1 MNLNF
6 RRTALLV
13 GICSA
18 VSLTYTPQLFAASV
32 DAIDAVQQAKKIT
45 GTVTDAMGP
54 VIGANVLE
62 KGTTNGVITDID
74 GNFTLNVQPGATI
87 VVSFIGYQPQEIV
100 VGNQTSF
107 KIQLKEDTE
116 LLDEVVVVG
125 YGVQKKKLVTGATV
139 EVKGEDIAKLNTTQA
154 LGALQSQSPGVNIQA
169 VSGQPGDGFKINI
182 RGAGTNG
189 NTAPVYVI
197 DGVAGGDINALNPA
211 DIERIDVLKDAASCA
226 IYGSSGANGVILI
239 TTKQGKVGK
248 VSVSYDGNIG
258 WANIYKMPDMLNAKE
273 YMAVMDQVAYNN
285 GGQPYDW
292 SKFVDAD
299 LLTAY
304 QNGTNPG
311 TDWVK
316 EFRNKNA
323 VVTNHALN
331 VTGGSE
337 FSKFSTGIGYQ
348 YQDGA
353 FGGPVKTD
361 YRRFT
366 FRINSEHVIY
376 RKGDVDV
383 IKFGENIYYQHK
395 QNQGVQLGNQYSND
409 LSNALRAIP
418 LIPVYNENGDFF
430 MYDDL
435 KNFGTSANGI
445 LDYTAYASNPMAHMV
460 YNQAGNNKNF
470 NLNTAAYLEVQPLKN
485 LIYKGQVSYK
495 QWSSSWRSYLP
506 VYQINNQGDSRDK
519 DQTINNVS
527 LGWNWSLTNTLSY
540 RFDITDLH
548 HFDVLAGTEYSK
560 SRPTYGESVEATGY
574 NSAFGDFTHAYLHN
588 TERKATATVNGYPSD
603 YGSKMSYFGRLN
615 YDFKETYMFSAII
628 RADGS
633 SKFAKGNQWGYFP
646 SFSAGWVISN
656 EAFMKNTASWLGFL
670 KVRAGWGQNGND
682 NIPNSNWRAGYEFGD
697 YGLYTFGSDKNGGTT
712 GAYPNRLANPDLTWE
727 TSEQTNIGIDARFLD
742 NRLSFTMDWY
752 SKQTKDLL
760 VEVGTNAASGFAT
773 QYQNAGTVKNTGL
786 ELSMG
791 WRDQIGK
798 EFKYGVNVN
807 MAYNKNEVTEVN
819 NANHFIEGGN
829 DLLAQSTGR
838 FVRMEEG
845 HPIGYFYGYK
855 TDGVIQNQND
865 LQAYLDQNC
874 KGNAAN
880 SKQGASIKPGD
891 LKFVDVDG
899 NGVINDDDKTDL
911 GNPHPDVTMGLTLS
925 AEYKGFDFS
934 VTTYGAFGAQVAR
947 SWRKFSDGQY
957 ENYTT
962 EVYDYWHGEGTS
974 NRYPLLV
981 PGNSGQNFQAISDI
995 YIDDADY
1002 VRIQNLT
1009 IGYDFKRIWKNCP
1022 FQQLRVYA
1030 AAQNLFTFT
1039 GYKGMDPENGR
1050 ALNDKE
1056 PWVTGVDVGN
1066 YPQPRTYMVG
1076 VNVKF

>member
-226 IYGSSGANGVILI
+226 IYGSSGANGVILV

-752 SKQTKDLL
+752 NKQTKDLL
-760 VEVGTNAASGFAT
+760 VEVGTNAASGFSS

-974 NRYPLLV
+974 NRYPLLA

>member
-460 YNQAGNNKNF
+460 YNQAGNNKNKNF

-727 TSEQTNIGIDARFLD
+727 TSKKFDIGFDLSLINRIHLTFDYYNEETSDALFEVPLSMTTGMSTVYQNIGAIRNRGIEASINASVINNNNLTWNIYANMTWNKNKIIKLSTDEPIEYTYQIIEEGRPYRQFYMKEYAGVDRENGKPLWYLNEEGNETTSDYNAAAKRYVGDADPKVLGGF
-742 NRLSFTMDWY
+742 
-752 SKQTKDLL
+752 
-760 VEVGTNAASGFAT
+760 GTN
-773 QYQNAGTVKNTGL
+773 
-786 ELSMG
+786 LS
-791 WRDQIGK
+791 W
-798 EFKYGVNVN
+798 
-807 MAYNKNEVTEVN
+807 
-819 NANHFIEGGN
+819 
-829 DLLAQSTGR
+829 
-838 FVRMEEG
+838 
-845 HPIGYFYGYK
+845 
-855 TDGVIQNQND
+855 
-865 LQAYLDQNC
+865 
-874 KGNAAN
+874 
-880 SKQGASIKPGD
+880 
-891 LKFVDVDG
+891 
-899 NGVINDDDKTDL
+899 
-911 GNPHPDVTMGLTLS
+911 
-925 AEYKGFDFS
+925 KGFDFNMNF
-934 VTTYGAFGAQVAR
+934 TYRLGGKVFDSGASFTGFGMANRTPLKDVALN
-947 SWRKFSDGQY
+947 SWTEENKDAKYPQY
-957 ENYTT
+957 IYGDPNKATQTSSRFLYSSNFLRISNMTLGYTVPVNLT
-962 EVYDYWHGEGTS
+962 KKIFIQKLRAYISIDNLYTFTS
-974 NRYPLLV
+974 NDFVGYNPETYSNGVIAWQYPATRTFI
-981 PGNSGQNFQAISDI
+981 GG
-995 YIDDADY
+995 
-1002 VRIQNLT
+1002 IQLS
-1009 IGYDFKRIWKNCP
+1009 F
-1022 FQQLRVYA
+1022 
-1030 AAQNLFTFT
+1030 
-1039 GYKGMDPENGR
+1039 
-1050 ALNDKE
+1050 
-1056 PWVTGVDVGN
+1056 
-1066 YPQPRTYMVG
+1066 
-1076 VNVKF
+1076 

>member
-1 MNLNF
+1 M
-6 RRTALLV
+6 
-13 GICSA
+13 
-18 VSLTYTPQLFAASV
+18 
-32 DAIDAVQQAKKIT
+32 
-45 GTVTDAMGP
+45 
-54 VIGANVLE
+54 
-62 KGTTNGVITDID
+62 
-74 GNFTLNVQPGATI
+74 
-87 VVSFIGYQPQEIV
+87 
-100 VGNQTSF
+100 
-107 KIQLKEDTE
+107 
-116 LLDEVVVVG
+116 
-125 YGVQKKKLVTGATV
+125 
-139 EVKGEDIAKLNTTQA
+139 
-154 LGALQSQSPGVNIQA
+154 
-169 VSGQPGDGFKINI
+169 
-182 RGAGTNG
+182 
-189 NTAPVYVI
+189 
-197 DGVAGGDINALNPA
+197 AGGDINALNPA

-460 YNQAGNNKNF
+460 YNQAGNNKNKNF

-588 TERKATATVNGYPSD
+588 VK
-603 YGSKMSYFGRLN
+603 
-615 YDFKETYMFSAII
+615 
-628 RADGS
+628 
-633 SKFAKGNQWGYFP
+633 
-646 SFSAGWVISN
+646 
-656 EAFMKNTASWLGFL
+656 
-670 KVRAGWGQNGND
+670 
-682 NIPNSNWRAGYEFGD
+682 
-697 YGLYTFGSDKNGGTT
+697 
-712 GAYPNRLANPDLTWE
+712 
-727 TSEQTNIGIDARFLD
+727 
-742 NRLSFTMDWY
+742 
-752 SKQTKDLL
+752 LL
-760 VEVGTNAASGFAT
+760 
-773 QYQNAGTVKNTGL
+773 
-786 ELSMG
+786 
-791 WRDQIGK
+791 
-798 EFKYGVNVN
+798 
-807 MAYNKNEVTEVN
+807 
-819 NANHFIEGGN
+819 
-829 DLLAQSTGR
+829 
-838 FVRMEEG
+838 
-845 HPIGYFYGYK
+845 
-855 TDGVIQNQND
+855 
-865 LQAYLDQNC
+865 LQ
-874 KGNAAN
+874 
-880 SKQGASIKPGD
+880 
-891 LKFVDVDG
+891 
-899 NGVINDDDKTDL
+899 
-911 GNPHPDVTMGLTLS
+911 
-925 AEYKGFDFS
+925 
-934 VTTYGAFGAQVAR
+934 
-947 SWRKFSDGQY
+947 
-957 ENYTT
+957 
-962 EVYDYWHGEGTS
+962 
-974 NRYPLLV
+974 
-981 PGNSGQNFQAISDI
+981 
-995 YIDDADY
+995 
-1002 VRIQNLT
+1002 
-1009 IGYDFKRIWKNCP
+1009 
-1022 FQQLRVYA
+1022 
-1030 AAQNLFTFT
+1030 
-1039 GYKGMDPENGR
+1039 
-1050 ALNDKE
+1050 
-1056 PWVTGVDVGN
+1056 
-1066 YPQPRTYMVG
+1066 
-1076 VNVKF
+1076 

>member
-460 YNQAGNNKNF
+460 YNQAKNKNF

-974 NRYPLLV
+974 NRYPLLA